1 MKKLDINK
9 LGYDLRVKRAE
20 NDISQTKLAILLGA
34 TQPTIASIENKKRD
48 NFNFNTIL
56 NVVTYLGKTLNDYVI

>member
-20 NDISQTKLAILLGA
+20 NDISQTKLAILLGT